1 MPSLRRTAST
11 PAVPRSS
18 PYTLAVRGNAA
29 HRRSSGSETSGR
41 RVLAD
46 IDWWTVTEGQR
57 ADTAV
62 EDNQENDADDASN
75 RALILQETSSIELSP
90 LLLSTSIH
98 IAYVEPSNDESTP
111 LPWVGAP
118 EDVRAE
124 YHIFLCSFADR
135 VACP

>member
-1 MPSLRRTAST
+1 MPSLRRTASS

-46 IDWWTVTEGQR
+46 IDWWTVTEGQT
-57 ADTAV
+57 ADTAAD
-62 EDNQENDADDASN
+62 DNQDNDADETSN

-98 IAYVEPSNDESTP
+98 IAYVEPTNVEPSP
-111 LPWVGAP
+111 LPWVGTP
-118 EDVRAE
+118 EDVRAK
-124 YHIFLCSFADR
+124 FDMSLSLFF
-135 VACP
+135 